1 MADPLPPK
9 LAVEPGTTT
18 KIAIYDMDKT
28 ITRRAT
34 YNGFL
39 AHMALRRAPW
49 RLLLLPALPFGLL
62 LYMAK
67 IWERR
72 RLKEFSQVLLLGRR
86 VSRDE
91 LGKYLESHADLV
103 LGKNIYPELVQ
114 RIAQEKADGYQHVI
128 ATASYRLYVDAI
140 AHRLGF
146 ETVIATDLATDDS
159 GHILARIDGHNCYD
173 SAKLDKIK
181 AWMEDVGLN
190 RANCH
195 IRGYSDHISD
205 APLLEFA
212 DEAFATNPHPPLAKM
227 AKAKGWQI
235 IDWR

>member
-1 MADPLPPK
+1 MADPLTPK
-9 LAVEPGTTT
+9 LPDESGTKTQ
-18 KIAIYDMDKT
+18 IAIYDMDKT

-49 RLLLLPALPFGLL
+49 RLLLLPALPFALL
-62 LYMAK
+62 LYVAK

-86 VSRDE
+86 VSREE
-91 LGKYLESHADLV
+91 LGAYLESHADLV
-103 LGKNIYPELVQ
+103 VGKNVYTQLIERV
-114 RIAQEKADGYQHVI
+114 AAEKAAGYVHVI

-146 ETVIATDLATDDS
+146 ETTIATDLATDDS

-181 AWMEDVGLN
+181 AWMAQAGLD
-190 RANCH
+190 RAKCH
-195 IRGYSDHISD
+195 IRAYSDHISD

-212 DEAFATNPHPPLAKM
+212 DEAFATNPHPPLAQM